1 MNRNKKINLKPNID
15 KVVTQVNREL
25 YEKGIRDGMEKAT
38 NFVITM
44 VIYTLS
50 YKLEDIIPIEDLQD
64 IIHGIYLNI
73 DSFRTDH
80 LTPEDYI
87 EIKKQVAEIVDIEN
101 SRR

>member
-101 SRR
+101 SRH

>member
-44 VIYTLS
+44 VIYTLN
-50 YKLEDIIPIEDLQD
+50 YKLKDTIPIEELHD

-87 EIKKQVAEIVDIEN
+87 VIKKQVAEIVDIKN